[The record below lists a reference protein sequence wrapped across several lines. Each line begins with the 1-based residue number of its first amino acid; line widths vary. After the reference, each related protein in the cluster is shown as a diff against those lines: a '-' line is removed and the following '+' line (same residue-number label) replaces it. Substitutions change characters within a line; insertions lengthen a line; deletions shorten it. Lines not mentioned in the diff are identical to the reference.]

1 MSILLNLRDLSSR
14 PPAVMRPALA
24 DPFGRS
30 GLGASSEGGASYAR
44 FSEDD
49 GGGPMMAHR

>member
-1 MSILLNLRDLSSR
+1 MSVLLNLRDLSSR